1 MYLVILD
8 LFSLLSPHAN
18 KTTRNE
24 KINSL
29 LPVTGVHGPTSHGV
43 TSMNLLLLYNIS
55 NGNIGRLP
63 HVDLFFMQLRAHL

>member
-1 MYLVILD
+1 MYFMILD

-24 KINSL
+24 KRDSL
-29 LPVTGVHGPTSHGV
+29 LLVTRVRGSTSHGV

-55 NGNIGRLP
+55 KGNIGRLP
-63 HVDLFFMQLRAHL
+63 HVDLFFMQLKAHL